1 MPFVPLKNIYPYVL
15 CCLWA
20 LPSPHGQKSI
30 DQCLSQSY
38 EQTSLVSLM
47 SAQCV
52 LLANKMSCKVSRR
65 LARTQSAGF
74 VCIAHRAGRCL
85 NNKSS
90 ISATTDL
97 LTAAGFVLLFGVLF
111 FLLLLFLLVFFFF
124 FCLRNC
130 CANKGSFAAF
140 MRENRDVNV
149 QRCCASQPCFPG
161 DPLRCERAAA
171 CSRPVLPS
179 RLGMGQLGHGSNRA
193 CW

>member
-1 MPFVPLKNIYPYVL
+1 
-15 CCLWA
+15 
-20 LPSPHGQKSI
+20 
-30 DQCLSQSY
+30 
-38 EQTSLVSLM
+38 M

-111 FLLLLFLLVFFFF
+111 FLLLLFLLFLF
-124 FCLRNC
+124 
-130 CANKGSFAAF
+130 SFLP
-140 MRENRDVNV
+140 
-149 QRCCASQPCFPG
+149 QK
-161 DPLRCERAAA
+161 LLCE
-171 CSRPVLPS
+171 
-179 RLGMGQLGHGSNRA
+179 
-193 CW
+193 